1 MKKGAFIAF
10 DTFNSRGC
18 AAMLYDGLLVDLL
31 MDSLMDSGEN
41 SGGAGE
47 VVPEAIYFATAGR
60 DLPRQKAMMVDL
72 GAGATGFL
80 KYKTPPIERAFL
92 VQVKTH
98 VGEGKAAPVREF
110 PLLKGRYVILVL
122 GESGAINVSK
132 AIDPDRRDAL
142 KAAVADA
149 AGDASVIL
157 RTACQNGLLADII
170 AEVRDMISLAADIRA
185 RCADGGIAVGLVHA
199 APSARTLALRDWGD
213 VPVIDEAGCFERLG
227 IADQIE
233 SLDSPI
239 AGLPNGAR
247 MVIESTS
254 ALVAVDVD
262 TGGDFGGDAGAR
274 ANFACAGD
282 LPRHL
287 RLRGLGGQIVIDP
300 APMPKRDRARFEMI
314 LRKALTGDDV
324 PTEMVG
330 WTKLGHY
337 ELQRKRS
344 R

>member
-31 MDSLMDSGEN
+31 MDSLMDM
-41 SGGAGE
+41 GASE

-80 KYKTPPIERAFL
+80 KYKTPPTERAFL

-98 VGEGKAAPVREF
+98 VGEGKAAPVRES

-122 GESGAINVSK
+122 GESGAVNVSK
-132 AIDPDRRDAL
+132 AIDPDRRDVL
-142 KAAVADA
+142 KTAVADA

-157 RTACQNGLLADII
+157 RTACQDGLLADII
-170 AEVRDMISLAADIRA
+170 AEVRDMVILAADIRT
-185 RCADGGIAVGLVHA
+185 RCADGGVGLVHA
-199 APSARTLALRDWGD
+199 APSARELALRDWGD
-213 VPVIDEAGCFERLG
+213 VPIIDEAGCFERLG
-227 IADQIE
+227 VADQIE

-282 LPRHL
+282 LPRQL

-300 APMPKRDRARFEMI
+300 APMPKRDRTRFEMI

>member
-31 MDSLMDSGEN
+31 MDMPEN
-41 SGGAGE
+41 SAGE

-80 KYKTPPIERAFL
+80 KYKTPPKDRAFL

-98 VGEGKAAPVREF
+98 VGEGKAAPVRES
-110 PLLKGRYVILVL
+110 PLLKGRYIILVL
-122 GESGAINVSK
+122 GESGAVNVSK

-142 KAAVADA
+142 KTAVADA

-157 RTACQNGLLADII
+157 RTTCQDGLLADII
-170 AEVRDMISLAADIRA
+170 AELRDMVLLAADIRA
-185 RCADGGIAVGLVHA
+185 RCTGGGIAVGLVHA
-199 APSARTLALRDWGD
+199 APSARVLALRDWGD
-213 VPVIDEAGCFERLG
+213 VPIIDEAGCFERLG
-227 IADQIE
+227 VADQIE

-282 LPRHL
+282 LPRQL

>member
-31 MDSLMDSGEN
+31 MDS
-41 SGGAGE
+41 GAGE

-80 KYKTPPIERAFL
+80 KYKTPPTERAFL

-98 VGEGKAAPVREF
+98 VGEGKAAPVRES

-122 GESGAINVSK
+122 GESGAVNVSK

-142 KAAVADA
+142 KTAVADA

-157 RTACQNGLLADII
+157 RTECQNGLLADII
-170 AEVRDMISLAADIRA
+170 AEVRDMVILAADIRA
-185 RCADGGIAVGLVHA
+185 RCAGGGIAVGLVHA
-199 APSARTLALRDWGD
+199 APSARVLALRDWGD
-213 VPVIDEAGCFERLG
+213 VPIIDEAGCFERLG
-227 IADQIE
+227 VADQIE

-282 LPRHL
+282 LPRQL

>member
-31 MDSLMDSGEN
+31 MDSPKN
-41 SGGAGE
+41 SGGVDA
-47 VVPEAIYFATAGR
+47 VVPEAIYFAQAGR

-80 KYKTPPIERAFL
+80 KYKTPPKDRTFL

-98 VGEGKAAPVREF
+98 VGEGKAAPVRES

-122 GESGAINVSK
+122 GESGAVNVSK

-142 KAAVADA
+142 KTAVADA

-157 RTACQNGLLADII
+157 RTACQDGLLADII
-170 AEVRDMISLAADIRA
+170 AEVRDMVLLAADIRA
-185 RCADGGIAVGLVHA
+185 RCAGGGIAVGLVHA
-199 APSARTLALRDWGD
+199 APSARVLALRDWGD
-213 VPVIDEAGCFERLG
+213 VPIIDEAGCFERLG
-227 IADQIE
+227 VADQIE

-282 LPRHL
+282 LPRQL

-300 APMPKRDRARFEMI
+300 APMPKRDRTRFEMI

>member
-31 MDSLMDSGEN
+31 MDMPKN
-41 SGGAGE
+41 SGDK

-80 KYKTPPIERAFL
+80 KYKTPPTERAFL

-98 VGEGKAAPVREF
+98 VGEGKAAPVRES

-122 GESGAINVSK
+122 GESGSVNVSK

-142 KAAVADA
+142 KTAVADA

-157 RTACQNGLLADII
+157 RTACQDGSLADII
-170 AEVRDMISLAADIRA
+170 AEVRDMVSLAADIRA
-185 RCADGGIAVGLVHA
+185 RCTGGGGAVGLVHA
-199 APSARTLALRDWGD
+199 APSARALALRDWGD
-213 VPVIDEAGCFERLG
+213 VPIIDEAGCFERLG
-227 IADQIE
+227 VADQIE

-282 LPRHL
+282 LPRQL

>member
-31 MDSLMDSGEN
+31 MDMPDAVL
-41 SGGAGE
+41 
-47 VVPEAIYFATAGR
+47 PEAIYFATAGR

-80 KYKTPPIERAFL
+80 KYKTPPKDRTFL

-98 VGEGKAAPVREF
+98 VGEGKAAPVRES

-122 GESGAINVSK
+122 GESGAVNVSK

-142 KAAVADA
+142 KTAVADA

-157 RTACQNGLLADII
+157 RTACQDGLLADII

-185 RCADGGIAVGLVHA
+185 RCVGGGGAVGLVHP

-213 VPVIDEAGCFERLG
+213 VPIIDEAGCFERLG
-227 IADQIE
+227 VADQIE

-282 LPRHL
+282 LPRQL

>member
-31 MDSLMDSGEN
+31 MDSPKN
-41 SGGAGE
+41 SAGE
-47 VVPEAIYFATAGR
+47 VVPEAIYFGAAGR

-72 GAGATGFL
+72 GGGATGFL
-80 KYKTPPIERAFL
+80 KYKTPPKDRNFL

-122 GESGAINVSK
+122 GESGAVNVSK
-132 AIDPDRRDAL
+132 AIDPDRRDVL
-142 KAAVADA
+142 KTAVADA
-149 AGDASVIL
+149 AGEASVIL
-157 RTACQNGLLADII
+157 RTACQGCLLADII
-170 AEVRDMISLAADIRA
+170 AEVRDMVILAADIRA
-185 RCADGGIAVGLVHA
+185 RCSGGSIAVGLVHA
-199 APSARTLALRDWGD
+199 APSARVLALRDWGD
-213 VPVIDEAGCFERLG
+213 VPIIDEAGCFERLG
-227 IADQIE
+227 VADQIE

-282 LPRHL
+282 LPRQL

>member
-31 MDSLMDSGEN
+31 MDSGEN
-41 SGGAGE
+41 SVDE

-80 KYKTPPIERAFL
+80 KYKTPPTERAFL

-98 VGEGKAAPVREF
+98 VGEGKAAPVRES
-110 PLLKGRYVILVL
+110 PLLKGLYVILVL
-122 GESGAINVSK
+122 GESGAVNVSK
-132 AIDPDRRDAL
+132 AIDADRRDAL
-142 KAAVADA
+142 KTAVAEA

-157 RTACQNGLLADII
+157 RTACQDGLLADII
-170 AEVRDMISLAADIRA
+170 AEVRDMVLLAADIRA
-185 RCADGGIAVGLVHA
+185 RCSTVGLVHA
-199 APSARTLALRDWGD
+199 APSARVLALRDWGD
-213 VPVIDEAGCFERLG
+213 VPIIDEAGCFERLG
-227 IADQIE
+227 VADQIE

-282 LPRHL
+282 LPRQL

>member
-31 MDSLMDSGEN
+31 MDAPEN
-41 SGGAGE
+41 SGGE
-47 VVPEAIYFATAGR
+47 VVPEAIYFAQAGR

-80 KYKTPPIERAFL
+80 KYKTPPKDRNFL

-98 VGEGKAAPVREF
+98 VGEGKAAPVRES

-122 GESGAINVSK
+122 GESGAVNVSK

-142 KAAVADA
+142 KTAVADA

-157 RTACQNGLLADII
+157 RTECQNGLLADII
-170 AEVRDMISLAADIRA
+170 AEVRDMISLAADIQA
-185 RCADGGIAVGLVHA
+185 RCGAVGMSVGLVHP
-199 APSARTLALRDWGD
+199 APSARVLALRDWGD
-213 VPVIDEAGCFERLG
+213 VPIIDEAGCFERLG
-227 IADQIE
+227 VADQIE

-300 APMPKRDRARFEMI
+300 APMPKRDRTRFEMI

>member
-31 MDSLMDSGEN
+31 MDMPKN
-41 SGGAGE
+41 SVGE
-47 VVPEAIYFATAGR
+47 VVPEAIYFGAAGR

-80 KYKTPPIERAFL
+80 KYKTPPTERAFL

-98 VGEGKAAPVREF
+98 VGEGKAAPVRES

-122 GESGAINVSK
+122 GESGAVNVSK

-157 RTACQNGLLADII
+157 RTECQDGLLADII

-185 RCADGGIAVGLVHA
+185 RCGAVGLVHP

-213 VPVIDEAGCFERLG
+213 VPIIDEAGCFERLG
-227 IADQIE
+227 VADQIE

-282 LPRHL
+282 LPRQL

-300 APMPKRDRARFEMI
+300 APMPKRDRTRFEMI

>member
-31 MDSLMDSGEN
+31 MDMPDAVL
-41 SGGAGE
+41 
-47 VVPEAIYFATAGR
+47 PEAIYFAQAGR

-80 KYKTPPIERAFL
+80 KYKTPLIERAFL

-98 VGEGKAAPVREF
+98 VGEGKAAPVRES

-122 GESGAINVSK
+122 GESGAVNVSK
-132 AIDPDRRDAL
+132 AIDADRRDAL
-142 KAAVADA
+142 KTAVADA
-149 AGDASVIL
+149 AGEASIIL
-157 RTACQNGLLADII
+157 RTACQDGLLADII
-170 AEVRDMISLAADIRA
+170 AELRDMISLAADIRA
-185 RCADGGIAVGLVHA
+185 RCSGGGIAVGLVHA
-199 APSARTLALRDWGD
+199 APSARVLALRDWGD
-213 VPVIDEAGCFERLG
+213 VPIIDEAGCFERLG
-227 IADQIE
+227 VADQIE

-282 LPRHL
+282 LPRQL

-300 APMPKRDRARFEMI
+300 APMPKRDRARWEMI

>member
-31 MDSLMDSGEN
+31 MDSPKN
-41 SGGAGE
+41 SGDE

-72 GAGATGFL
+72 GGGATGFL
-80 KYKTPPIERAFL
+80 KYKTPPTERAFL

-98 VGEGKAAPVREF
+98 VGEGKAAPVRES

-122 GESGAINVSK
+122 GESGAVNVSK
-132 AIDPDRRDAL
+132 AIDADRRDAL
-142 KAAVADA
+142 KTAVMDV
-149 AGDASVIL
+149 AGEASVIL
-157 RTACQNGLLADII
+157 RTACQDGLLADII
-170 AEVRDMISLAADIRA
+170 AEVRDMVILAADIRA
-185 RCADGGIAVGLVHA
+185 RCSGVGLVHP
-199 APSARTLALRDWGD
+199 APSARALALRDWGD
-213 VPVIDEAGCFERLG
+213 VPIIDEAGCFERLG
-227 IADQIE
+227 VADQIE

-282 LPRHL
+282 LPRQL

-300 APMPKRDRARFEMI
+300 APMPKRDRTRFEMI

>member
-31 MDSLMDSGEN
+31 MDS
-41 SGGAGE
+41 GAGE

-80 KYKTPPIERAFL
+80 KYKTPPKDRTFL

-98 VGEGKAAPVREF
+98 VGEGKAAPVRES

-122 GESGAINVSK
+122 GESGAVNVSK

-142 KAAVADA
+142 KTAVADA
-149 AGDASVIL
+149 AGEASVIL
-157 RTACQNGLLADII
+157 RTECQNGLLADII

-185 RCADGGIAVGLVHA
+185 RCSDGGGAVGLVHA
-199 APSARTLALRDWGD
+199 APSARVLALRDWGD
-213 VPVIDEAGCFERLG
+213 VPIIDEAGCFERLG
-227 IADQIE
+227 VADQIE

-282 LPRHL
+282 LPRQL

>member
-31 MDSLMDSGEN
+31 MDS
-41 SGGAGE
+41 GASE
-47 VVPEAIYFATAGR
+47 VVPEAIYFAQAGR

-80 KYKTPPIERAFL
+80 KYKTPPKERAFL

-98 VGEGKAAPVREF
+98 VGEGKAAPVRES

-122 GESGAINVSK
+122 GESGAVNVSK
-132 AIDPDRRDAL
+132 AIDADRRDAL
-142 KAAVADA
+142 KTAVMDA

-157 RTACQNGLLADII
+157 RTACQDGLLADII

-185 RCADGGIAVGLVHA
+185 RCAGGAVGLVHA

-213 VPVIDEAGCFERLG
+213 VPIIDEAGCFERLG
-227 IADQIE
+227 VADQIE

-282 LPRHL
+282 LPRQL

-300 APMPKRDRARFEMI
+300 APMPKRDRTRFEMI

>member
-31 MDSLMDSGEN
+31 MDSGV
-41 SGGAGE
+41 GE
-47 VVPEAIYFATAGR
+47 VVPEAIYFAQAGR

-98 VGEGKAAPVREF
+98 VGEGKAAPVRES

-122 GESGAINVSK
+122 GESGAVNVSK

-142 KAAVADA
+142 KTAVAGE

-157 RTACQNGLLADII
+157 RTACQDGLLADII
-170 AEVRDMISLAADIRA
+170 AEVRDMISLAADIRT
-185 RCADGGIAVGLVHA
+185 RCSGGSMGVGLVHA
-199 APSARTLALRDWGD
+199 APSARVLALRDWGD
-213 VPVIDEAGCFERLG
+213 VPIIDEAGCFERLG
-227 IADQIE
+227 VADQIE

-282 LPRHL
+282 LPRQL

>member
-31 MDSLMDSGEN
+31 MDS
-41 SGGAGE
+41 GASE

-80 KYKTPPIERAFL
+80 KYKTPPTERAFL

-98 VGEGKAAPVREF
+98 VGEGKAAPVRES

-122 GESGAINVSK
+122 GESGAVNVSK

-142 KAAVADA
+142 KTAVAGA

-157 RTACQNGLLADII
+157 RTECQNGLLADII
-170 AEVRDMISLAADIRA
+170 AEVRDMVLLAADIRA
-185 RCADGGIAVGLVHA
+185 RCGAVGLVHP
-199 APSARTLALRDWGD
+199 APSARVLALRDWGD
-213 VPVIDEAGCFERLG
+213 VPIIDEAGCFERLG
-227 IADQIE
+227 VADQIE

-282 LPRHL
+282 LPRQL

-300 APMPKRDRARFEMI
+300 APMPKRDRTRFEMI

>member
-1 MKKGAFIAF
+1 MNKGAFIAF

-31 MDSLMDSGEN
+31 MDSGTD
-41 SGGAGE
+41 A

-80 KYKTPPIERAFL
+80 KYKTPPKDRTFL
-92 VQVKTH
+92 VQGKTH
-98 VGEGKAAPVREF
+98 VGEGKAAPVRES

-122 GESGAINVSK
+122 GESGAVNVSK
-132 AIDPDRRDAL
+132 AIDADRRDAL
-142 KAAVADA
+142 KTAVADV

-157 RTACQNGLLADII
+157 RTECQNGLLADII

-185 RCADGGIAVGLVHA
+185 RCSDGGIAVGLVHA
-199 APSARTLALRDWGD
+199 APSARALALRDWGD
-213 VPVIDEAGCFERLG
+213 VPIIDEAGCFERLG
-227 IADQIE
+227 VADQIE

-282 LPRHL
+282 LPRQL

-300 APMPKRDRARFEMI
+300 APMPKRDRTRFEMI

>member
-31 MDSLMDSGEN
+31 MDSPKN
-41 SGGAGE
+41 AGGV

-80 KYKTPPIERAFL
+80 KYKTPPTERAFL

-98 VGEGKAAPVREF
+98 VGEGKAAPVRES
-110 PLLKGRYVILVL
+110 PLLKGRYAILVL
-122 GESGAINVSK
+122 GESGAVNVSK
-132 AIDPDRRDAL
+132 AIDPDRSDAL

-149 AGDASVIL
+149 AGDASIIL
-157 RTACQNGLLADII
+157 RTECQNGLLADII
-170 AEVRDMISLAADIRA
+170 AEVRDMISLAVDIRA
-185 RCADGGIAVGLVHA
+185 RCSGGGIAVGLVHA
-199 APSARTLALRDWGD
+199 APSARVLALRDWGD
-213 VPVIDEAGCFERLG
+213 VPIIDEAGCFERLG

-282 LPRHL
+282 LPRQL